1 MESIKNRDY
10 VDKENVIEL
19 TDMNAK
25 IYFLKSSKSNALN
38 IAENLLLDAY
48 ENLLLDAYENRMC
61 KA

>member
-1 MESIKNRDY
+1 MKGILIMESIKNRDY

-19 TDMNAK
+19 ADMNAK
-25 IYFLKSSKSNALN
+25 IYFLKSSKSNALK
-38 IAENLLLDAY
+38 IV

>member
-1 MESIKNRDY
+1 MESIINRDY

-25 IYFLKSSKSNALN
+25 IYFLKSSKSNALK
-38 IAENLLLDAY
+38 IAENLLL
-48 ENLLLDAYENRMC
+48 NAYENRMC

>member
-1 MESIKNRDY
+1 MKGNLIMESIANRDY

-19 TDMNAK
+19 RDMNAK
-25 IYFLKSSKSNALN
+25 IYFLKSSKSNALK
-38 IAENLLLDAY
+38 IA